1 MLSFAQDTVPVVIY
15 RSLQQI
21 LTLSTP
27 QNSQPYKIVTLSLN
41 SNQKFHILDLKSPL
55 MKLMIKI
62 SFVLSNRK
70 IVMQHFNLYNNYG
83 ILITICCFVKISF
96 S

>member
-1 MLSFAQDTVPVVIY
+1 MLSVAQDTVPVVIY

-41 SNQKFHILDLKSPL
+41 GNQNFHIPYLRFPL
-55 MKLMIKI
+55 LKLM
-62 SFVLSNRK
+62 NK
-70 IVMQHFNLYNNYG
+70 IVMQHFDLYNNYSN
-83 ILITICCFVKISF
+83 ILFR
-96 S
+96 